1 MPVLAYIKNQ
11 GIRKNNI
18 YSLVLYLF
26 WVRNKKCMITTIL
39 IDLYNKELDKLKNEI
54 TAYETDEL
62 LWKQSEGVNVTGG
75 NLCLYIAGN
84 LQHYIGN
91 MIGDSGYIRNKEA
104 ELKAKNVSRERLLEE
119 IENTRQI
126 VIDTLEQVSK
136 AELLK
141 EFPTKDFEEPVTTEY
156 YLVHLLN
163 NLCFNLGQIN
173 FHRKQAETVVG

>member
-1 MPVLAYIKNQ
+1 
-11 GIRKNNI
+11 
-18 YSLVLYLF
+18 
-26 WVRNKKCMITTIL
+26 MITKIL
-39 IDLYNKELDKLKNEI
+39 IDLYTKELEKLKKEVL
-54 TAYETDEL
+54 AYEADEL
-62 LWKQSEGVNVTGG
+62 LWRQAEGIQMSGG
-75 NLCLYIAGN
+75 NLCLYLAGN
-84 LQHYIGN
+84 LQHFIGN

-119 IENTRQI
+119 IENTRQV

-163 NLCFNLGQIN
+163 NFCYHLGQIH
-173 FHRKQAETVVG
+173 FHRKMSVKVENV